1 MYASY
6 ITSFAIL
13 MVAVDAR
20 SRQLSNGILHAE
32 DVGALHT
39 DAFEKLTEM
48 YAAKKPTGKKD
59 MMKDSYNILTS
70 YCDKGTSDSECEA
83 YAKDATNEQFML
95 SAFGPNTK
103 LSYPE
108 DTLDPKLQ
116 KSLAK
121 VNSIVAMIKKTD
133 DIDET
138 VFNLAAVK
146 REVEDMKDA
155 IEAQKLVVLSAISVA
170 SESSKLWH
178 EVYNDPDHILHGMHS
193 PTYFSGNKNKRRLQV
208 GIDDND
214 GGNDDD
220 DDEGM
225 GIDIFAIIMADING
239 AISGAVDNI
248 NSGNP
253 VAILVGALTSAVPA
267 SMAASPLGGD
277 DEDDVY
283 DYESDNDVPIE
294 GETDDGGGND
304 PYLH

>member
-1 MYASY
+1 
-6 ITSFAIL
+6 
-13 MVAVDAR
+13 
-20 SRQLSNGILHAE
+20 
-32 DVGALHT
+32 
-39 DAFEKLTEM
+39 M

-70 YCDKGTSDSECEA
+70 YCDKDTSDSECEA

-193 PTYFSGNKNKRRLQV
+193 PSYFSGNKNKRRLQV
-208 GIDDND
+208 GIDDNN
-214 GGNDDD
+214 GGNDDKDSGND
-220 DDEGM
+220 DKDSGNDDNDDGYDDWGM
-225 GIDIFAIIMADING
+225 EIDIFAIIMADING
-239 AISGAVDNI
+239 AISGAMDNI

-253 VAILVGALTSAVPA
+253 VAILLGALRSAVPA